1 MVKKAS
7 NKMGFIF
14 NIQHRVRKLGKS
26 DSKEGYTTR
35 VGNLQDYRR
44 RTTEHTRV
52 GNLQDYRRRTAEH
65 TRVGNLQDYRRRTT
79 LASH

>member
-1 MVKKAS
+1 
-7 NKMGFIF
+7 MGFIF

-44 RTTEHTRV
+44 RTT
-52 GNLQDYRRRTAEH
+52 
-65 TRVGNLQDYRRRTT
+65 